1 MPIPTENAF
10 RRTGRA
16 VEFFESLRRNRD
28 TVAPTLH
35 EGLRELQWVKLGGDV
50 YGTVTA
56 SGTIETWSV
65 SANGYN
71 ASSFTV
77 TVRDTTTLL
86 FGASGNWVLCRP
98 SVQSGSPRADH
109 GPRLGGRQLHGQ
121 HDGRRVFDVQH
132 VHRHDARRIDNH
144 CDQLVR
150 LAGRHRWTGMY
161 GLPGRSGRLPL
172 RARRLLAR
180 TVRLS
185 LCPYRFAHHAAAAT
199 FVRRFWN

>member
-77 TVRDTTTLL
+77 TVRDTTKLL

-98 SVQSGSPRADH
+98 SVQSGSPARIMDLVWAADNFMASTT
-109 GPRLGGRQLHGQ
+109 GGVYSTSSTFTATTPGGSTITVTNWCGWQADTGGRECMVCPDGQ
-121 HDGRRVFDVQH
+121 GGFRFVQGGCWP
-132 VHRHDARRIDNH
+132 A
-144 CDQLVR
+144 
-150 LAGRHRWTGMY
+150 
-161 GLPGRSGRLPL
+161 P
-172 RARRLLAR
+172 
-180 TVRLS
+180 
-185 LCPYRFAHHAAAAT
+185 
-199 FVRRFWN
+199 